1 MQLGKFMR
9 TLENTVQQFFVIII
23 YIILLVLSNVLCIE
37 NVLVQ
42 QQQIDQLREHP
53 LPEVSLE
60 L

>member
-1 MQLGKFMR
+1 MLYSNFII
-9 TLENTVQQFFVIII
+9 III
-23 YIILLVLSNVLCIE
+23 YIILFALGNALGIE
-37 NVLVQ
+37 NVLVL

>member
-1 MQLGKFMR
+1 MLF
-9 TLENTVQQFFVIII
+9 NNFFIII
-23 YIILLVLSNVLCIE
+23 INIIILALSNVLCIE